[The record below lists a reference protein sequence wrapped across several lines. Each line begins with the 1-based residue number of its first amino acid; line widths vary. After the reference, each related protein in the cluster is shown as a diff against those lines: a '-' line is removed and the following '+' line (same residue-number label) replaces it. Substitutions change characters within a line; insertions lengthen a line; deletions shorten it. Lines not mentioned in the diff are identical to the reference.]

1 MSYKKESYKLKAE
14 SVIENFKKRNI
25 VGYYCDNKEEALR
38 KVLDLIEKNSSVS
51 WGGSMTIQEIGLT
64 DTLNNGDYKVVDR
77 GSAKTPEERQKLL
90 REAFYVDNYVISS
103 NAVTLDGEL
112 VNIDGTGNRVAAI
125 SFGPKNVIFIV
136 GINKIVKDVDCA
148 VKRVQ
153 NQAAPP
159 NVQRLNLDTSCS
171 KTGYCMDCYTDDC
184 ICGQIL
190 ITRFAK
196 PKGRVKVV
204 IVGEELGY

>member
-64 DTLNNGDYKVVDR
+64 HTLNNGDYKVFDR

-103 NAVTLDGEL
+103 NAV
-112 VNIDGTGNRVAAI
+112 
-125 SFGPKNVIFIV
+125 
-136 GINKIVKDVDCA
+136 
-148 VKRVQ
+148 
-153 NQAAPP
+153 
-159 NVQRLNLDTSCS
+159 
-171 KTGYCMDCYTDDC
+171 
-184 ICGQIL
+184 
-190 ITRFAK
+190 
-196 PKGRVKVV
+196 
-204 IVGEELGY
+204 